1 MSRVV
6 AFFLASV
13 VAVAAAGSL
22 LLAQIP
28 LAQVQRI
35 QPPIVSGNDIGFRVE
50 GTEPRT
56 GRPIGTL
63 MLRMDGEWVE
73 AGWSGGVRLIK

>member
-1 MSRVV
+1 MKKLVLCL
-6 AFFLASV
+6 LASL
-13 VAVAAAGSL
+13 VAVIGVGSFT
-22 LLAQIP
+22 LAQTSQSEP
-28 LAQVQRI
+28 R
-35 QPPIVSGNDIGFRVE
+35 IVSGDDFGFRVE

-56 GRPIGTL
+56 GRPTGTL

>member
-1 MSRVV
+1 MKKLVLCL
-6 AFFLASV
+6 LASL
-13 VAVAAAGSL
+13 VAVIGVGSFT
-22 LLAQIP
+22 LAQTSQSEP
-28 LAQVQRI
+28 R
-35 QPPIVSGNDIGFRVE
+35 IVSGDDIGFRVE

-56 GRPIGTL
+56 GRPTGTL